1 MGATTSTHLANQDYN
16 VCVRRLTDRCSI
28 CWSPITTGSTAAT
41 TRGSFGLN
49 NGASAAATTGGAAIT
64 CTATAD
70 EDSNDYI
77 IIPNGIAGQ
86 AAATAPLAV
95 IPQGVDKY
103 CGRYLGTDAFVA
115 DGTVCSQVTPFKL
128 SVFTDNLEESVDAAA
143 AC

>member
-49 NGASAAATTGGAAIT
+49 NGASAAAA
-64 CTATAD
+64 
-70 EDSNDYI
+70 S
-77 IIPNGIAGQ
+77 
-86 AAATAPLAV
+86 APLAV

-128 SVFTDNLEESVDAAA
+128 SVFTDDLEVSAAVVA
-143 AC
+143 NAV